1 MLQKEKNYDF
11 RKKMLAVHEKDIRNY
26 QLKPAANQ
34 LEIQNNVTVIVPN
47 DSDVILTA
55 ARDFTNYL
63 FTSMGIC
70 AAIAKKGTPVTGQY
84 VAVELA
90 AENGVDMGKANG
102 YKGFR
107 IDVSDNI
114 LITGFD
120 ERGVAQGLYHL
131 EEMMTLKKAPFITK
145 ETVFRKPMFAPQMV
159 HSGYGLDEYPD
170 EHLQAIA
177 HEGRDAILVFV
188 KDVNITPYGYL
199 DFNELIHRARKYG
212 IDVYAYS
219 YLQSG
224 KHPSDPGAESYYEN
238 NYGRLFATCPELKG
252 IILVGESVGFPS
264 HDPHVAPDPK
274 SVVDKDGLPV
284 GKPRSGW
291 YPCEDF
297 PEWLTLIQ
305 KIITKYNPD
314 ADIVFWTYNWNKQ
327 PEEARV
333 KLIENIP
340 EGITLQVNRFECGNK
355 VHLEGREIITA
366 DYSIHYPGPTPIV
379 ASECIAAKKRDLRLY
394 TMTNTGGLTWDFGTI
409 PYVPAPFQW
418 MRRYEGMK
426 MANREWGL
434 SGIMESHHYGM
445 YPSFISKLSK
455 WCFNDPDRDM
465 EEILDD
471 VLISEFGEECK
482 DRVKDALNDWSDA
495 ITHYTPTDN
504 DQYGAFRIGPSYPFV
519 FIAPYKNPGMPY
531 AHFGNRI
538 YHQNYLQMYPH
549 EVTGYRGA
557 PVPIR
562 VGAEIRSLEKMLAK
576 MEAGIAKM
584 NALETKNDKLLQ
596 LINLGQYMANTIK
609 TGIASK
615 KWYKLVGQFTCSETK
630 EEVLDVLDR
639 MEQLLLAEIENAEAT
654 IPLVE
659 VDSRL
664 GWEPSM
670 EYMGDKARIEW
681 KIRHTKYLINTEIGN
696 QKRSALLGGEV

>member
-1 MLQKEKNYDF
+1 MLQIEKNYDF
-11 RKKMLAVHEKDIRNY
+11 RKRMLAIHEKDIRNY
-26 QLKPAANQ
+26 ALKPADNQ
-34 LEIQNNVTVIVPN
+34 VELKNGLTVIVP
-47 DSDVILTA
+47 DDEVIFTA
-55 ARDFTNYL
+55 ARDFADYML
-63 FTSMGIC
+63 ISMDISV
-70 AAIAKKGTPVTGQY
+70 AIAKKGAQVPGQTIT
-84 VAVELA
+84 VELA
-90 AENGVDMGKANG
+90 ADNGVDLGKANG

-107 IDVSDNI
+107 IDVDENI
-114 LITGFD
+114 LITAFD
-120 ERGVAQGLYHL
+120 VRGAAQGLYHL
-131 EEMMTLKKAPFITK
+131 EEMMTLHKAPFITK
-145 ETVFRKPMFAPQMV
+145 ETVFRKPMFAPTMV

-188 KDVNITPYGYL
+188 QDVNITPYGYL
-199 DFNELIHRARKYG
+199 DFNELIHRAKKYG

-219 YLQSG
+219 YLQSD

-252 IILVGESVGFPS
+252 IVLVGESVGFPS

-297 PEWLTLIQ
+297 PEWLALIQ
-305 KIITKYNPD
+305 KVITKHAPN
-314 ADIVFWTYNWNKQ
+314 ADIVFWTYNLSKQ

-355 VHLEGREIITA
+355 VHLDGREIITA
-366 DYSIHYPGPTPIV
+366 DYTIHTPGPSEIV
-379 ASECIAAKKRDLRLY
+379 ASECKAAKKRDMRLY

-418 MRRYEGMK
+418 IRRYEGMK

-445 YPSFISKLSK
+445 YPSFISKLAK

-465 EEILDD
+465 NEILDD
-471 VLISEFGEECK
+471 VLISEFGEECLAQM
-482 DRVKDALNDWSDA
+482 RDALNDWSDA
-495 ITHYTPTDN
+495 ICLYTPTDN

-519 FIAPYKNPGMPY
+519 FIAPYKNPDMPY
-531 AHFGNRI
+531 AHFGNS
-538 YHQNYLQMYPH
+538 YLQMYPH
-549 EVTGYRGA
+549 EVDGYRGA

-576 MEAGIAKM
+576 MEDGIAKI
-584 NALETKNDKLLQ
+584 NAIENKSDKLLQ
-596 LINLGQYMANTIK
+596 LLNLGQYMANTIK

-615 KWYKLVGQFTCSETK
+615 KWYKLIGQFTCSETK
-630 EEVLDVLDR
+630 DEVLDVLDR
-639 MEQLLLAEIENAEAT
+639 MEKLLLAEIENAEAT

-681 KIRHTKYLINTEIGN
+681 KIRHTKYLINTEIAN

>member
-1 MLQKEKNYDF
+1 MMLQKEKNYDF
-11 RKKMLAVHEKDIRNY
+11 RKKMLAVHEKNIRND
-26 QLKPAANQ
+26 QCRPEADE
-34 LEIQNNVTVIVPN
+34 LELRNYVTVLVPA
-47 DSDVILTA
+47 DEEVILTA
-55 ARDFTNYL
+55 ARDFTDYL

-70 AAIAKKGTPVTGQY
+70 AAVAVKGAEIAGQTVT
-84 VAVELA
+84 VELA
-90 AENGVDMGKANG
+90 ADNGVDLGKANG

-107 IDVSDNI
+107 IDVDENI
-114 LITGFD
+114 LVTGFD
-120 ERGVAQGLYHL
+120 ARGAAQGLYHL
-131 EEMMTLKKAPFITK
+131 EEMMTLRKAPLIRR
-145 ETVFRKPMFAPQMV
+145 ETVYRKPLFAPQMV

-177 HEGRDAILVFV
+177 HEGRDAILIFV

-199 DFNELIHRARKYG
+199 DFNELIYRAARYG

-219 YLQSG
+219 YLQSA

-238 NYGRLFATCPELKG
+238 NYGRLFATCPKLKG

-264 HDPHVAPDPK
+264 RDPHVAPDPK
-274 SVVDKDGLPV
+274 SVVDKDGLPL
-284 GKPRSGW
+284 GKPRAGW

-297 PEWLTLIQ
+297 PDWLRLIQ
-305 KIITKYNPD
+305 KVITAHAPE
-314 ADIVFWTYNWNKQ
+314 ADIVFWTYNWSKQ
-327 PEEARV
+327 PEEDRV
-333 KLIENIP
+333 RLIEELP

-366 DYSIHYPGPTPIV
+366 DYTIHTPGPSEIV
-379 ASECIAAKKRDLRLY
+379 ASECKAAKKRDMRLY
-394 TMTNTGGLTWDFGTI
+394 TMTNTAGLTWDFGTI
-409 PYVPAPFQW
+409 PYIPAPFQW
-418 MRRYEGMK
+418 IRRYEGMK

-434 SGIMESHHYGM
+434 SGIMESHHYGI

-471 VLISEFGEECK
+471 VLISEFGESCK
-482 DRVKDALNDWSDA
+482 EPVKEALRDWSDA
-495 ITHYTPTDN
+495 VCLYTPTDN
-504 DQYGAFRIGPSYPFV
+504 DQYGAFRIGPAYPFS
-519 FIAPYKNPGMPY
+519 FIAGFKNPEMPY

-538 YHQNYLQMYPH
+538 YHKDYLQMYPH
-549 EVTGYRGA
+549 EVGGYRGA

-576 MEAGIAKM
+576 MEDGLAKM
-584 NALETKNDKLLQ
+584 RAVENGNDKLQQ
-596 LINLGQYMANTIK
+596 LINLGQYMANCIR

-615 KWYKLVGQFTCSETK
+615 RWYKLIGQFTCSETK
-630 EEVLDVLDR
+630 EEVLDVLER
-639 MEQLLLAEIENAEAT
+639 MEQLLYAEIENAEAT

-659 VDSRL
+659 ADSRL

-670 EYMGDKARIEW
+670 EYMGDKTHIE
-681 KIRHTKYLINTEIGN
+681 
-696 QKRSALLGGEV
+696 